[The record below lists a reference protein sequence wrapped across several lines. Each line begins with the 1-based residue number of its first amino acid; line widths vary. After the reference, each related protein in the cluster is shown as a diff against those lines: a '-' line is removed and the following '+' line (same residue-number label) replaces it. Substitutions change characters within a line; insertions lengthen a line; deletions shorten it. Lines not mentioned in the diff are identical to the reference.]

1 MAFPDHPKASSLKTV
16 RQAKRRPE
24 WAMQEQPDSRTVFV
38 LIKNILIVLICDKR
52 IRDMQDTP
60 NDYPFERIW
69 DVLKREEPEPLSE
82 EDGYRWGI
90 SHIEYVKKELLKL
103 EERALARRDEELLH
117 NIVNSKLHALEVEQE
132 LREKLNRTLQ

>member
-1 MAFPDHPKASSLKTV
+1 
-16 RQAKRRPE
+16 
-24 WAMQEQPDSRTVFV
+24 
-38 LIKNILIVLICDKR
+38 
-52 IRDMQDTP
+52 MQDTP